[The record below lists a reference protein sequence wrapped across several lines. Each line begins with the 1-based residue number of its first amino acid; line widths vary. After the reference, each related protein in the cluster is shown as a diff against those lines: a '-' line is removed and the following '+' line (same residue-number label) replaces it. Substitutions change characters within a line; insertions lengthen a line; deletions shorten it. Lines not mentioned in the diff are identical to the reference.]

1 LGCFGEAVTSYEEA
15 VKFKPDYHCLEEF
28 SKSEIYAQEYLKQ
41 PETGLTAVQNLSGT
55 IQGII
60 QLEQTKSDRI
70 LDQTIALVGVGLA
83 ISGLTATVVTQYLPK
98 PKHEYSS
105 GYDFTVLL
113 SPAFIVSFLVSL
125 PFLLILIYRFFR
137 R

>member
-1 LGCFGEAVTSYEEA
+1 LGCFGEAVASYEEA

-28 SKSEIYAQEYLKQ
+28 SKSEIYAQKYLKQ
-41 PETGLTAVQNLSGT
+41 PETGLTAVQNLSST

-83 ISGLTATVVTQYLPK
+83 ISGLTATVATAYLPK
-98 PKHEYSS
+98 PEHQYSN
-105 GYDFTVLL
+105 YDFAILL
-113 SPAFIVSFLVSL
+113 SPAFVLSLIVSA
-125 PFLLILIYRFFR
+125 PFLLALIYRLKR